1 MEGEGSS
8 TALETVRY
16 RVFVKLGNTLICV
29 SGRAMVDLD
38 TLKAVSAVRTASLL
52 ASAEDHQTLL
62 YAEGK
67 MWV

>member
-1 MEGEGSS
+1 M
-8 TALETVRY
+8 
-16 RVFVKLGNTLICV
+16 KLGNTLICV